1 MNEGKAGFETIDYA
15 VADNIL
21 TITLNRP
28 DKLNAFTGEM
38 ALELIEAFDRADAD
52 DEVRAIVVTGAGR
65 AFCAGAD
72 IRADAE
78 ASASDEPPPEFIDV
92 AARTDAIFTHFSK
105 PVIAALNGVTCGGGL
120 ELAMM
125 CDLIVA
131 KRSAKIGDAHIN
143 FGMLPGGGATVRLP
157 RLIGLMRARYLMYS
171 GELWSAEEMERLGL
185 VAKVFDDET
194 FEADVAKLADVLA
207 AKSPLALQR
216 MKQLMND
223 GFDLPTEKAVN
234 AEKDAV
240 RIHMKTADAAEGMAA
255 FAEKR
260 PPRFRGY

>member
-1 MNEGKAGFETIDYA
+1 MSYKTIELEHRGA
-15 VADNIL
+15 VA
-21 TITLNRP
+21 TVVLNRP
-28 DKLNAFTGEM
+28 QAMNAVSSTM
-38 ALELIEAFDRADAD
+38 QLELRQVWNEL
-52 DEVRAIVVTGAGR
+52 DERRDVRVVVLTGSGR

-78 ASASDEPPPEFIDV
+78 AAPSDEPAPEFIDV
-92 AARTDAIFTHFSK
+92 AAKTDAIFTRFSK
-105 PVIAALNGVTCGGGL
+105 PVIAALNGITCGGGL

-157 RLIGLMRARYLMYS
+157 RLIGMMRARYLMFS
-171 GELWSAEEMERLGL
+171 GELWPAEEMERLGL
-185 VAKVFDDET
+185 VAKVFEDET
-194 FEADVAKLADVLA
+194 FEADVAKLADNLA
-207 AKSPLALQR
+207 AKSPLALRR

-223 GFDLPTEKAVN
+223 AFDLPTEKAVN

-260 PPRFRGY
+260 PPVFRGY